1 VEQTTGPGIARG
13 QGGEVVLTG
22 SDGRRYVLEP
32 LEPAALR
39 RQLRKDLR
47 EAEALLRSRRAP
59 PVEAI
64 QAHLRDLA
72 AFPALQ
78 AEFLDRAWRDM
89 KSRDAPVGDREIR
102 DWLDSHEGMVW
113 SMTRAL
119 RRRHPELTKTT
130 WPTCSTTSASP
141 RCSGRGTWR
150 RRRWSGRPASAASPG
165 TASRPRPRPADGR
178 LASWMGYV
186 GL

>member
-22 SDGRRYVLEP
+22 SDGRRYVLES

-72 AFPALQ
+72 AFPTLQ

-89 KSRDAPVGDREIR
+89 KARDAPVGDREIR

-119 RRRHPELTKTT
+119 RRRHPELTEDEVADLLDDVGIAEMQRARDLAAHVAVQEAGVGGEPGNGTPPPTT
-130 WPTCSTTSASP
+130 
-141 RCSGRGTWR
+141 
-150 RRRWSGRPASAASPG
+150 PG
-165 TASRPRPRPADGR
+165 
-178 LASWMGYV
+178 
-186 GL
+186 